1 MFVSPL
7 PTLEHVRFAKENT
20 LGGDFM
26 GLVMMIMTH
35 CGQTVHQ
42 ACAVISL
49 LQVDREA
56 NTDDS
61 LHDERRTTYDS

>member
-1 MFVSPL
+1 
-7 PTLEHVRFAKENT
+7 